1 MEKQI
6 RDFLRS
12 SGMGLDTIQRL
23 MYNMTIDKDTTDHVT
38 MNNFI
43 KNHLYYICIIVPNYI
58 INDHKL
64 GKMYTRTIL
73 IKDDLLKV
81 NDHIQKKY
89 TYLNDFVNDNII
101 TPLLEIAIPKLQE
114 YFRFFTHCVGF
125 FPSDRITLH
134 KRFAHFS
141 LIFTYYYLI
150 SITEDKDTLQI
161 IFKHIQ
167 QKEAENEIDELDDDV
182 EEIELQAA
190 EKHEIQKQLQKFLKT
205 LFDTEEIFNR
215 EKKSLLTSYELNRQ
229 NEDRLKEMEKVKI
242 MSRFDPKNEPEHRT
256 RRAEKDLKK
265 YHLGTYYINQKVIK
279 NYGKKRDKM
288 LDTDDVHEEDF
299 LLMEKQRQ
307 NPIEEQEYLEEL
319 NEIFDQDSDMDIPEQ
334 ETLDEN
340 GDFLDGE
347 EHIAF
352 LRPREDDD
360 NYDITEYE
368 GNA

>member
-1 MEKQI
+1 SDIISQFKHHFDSYINRESNIVPSDNGSDEKIPNPIEEKTKLLDNLENFVILESENMEKQI

-12 SGMGLDTIQRL
+12 SGMELDTIQRL

-89 TYLNDFVNDNII
+89 TYLNHFVNDNII

-167 QKEAENEIDELDDDV
+167 QKEAENE
-182 EEIELQAA
+182 
-190 EKHEIQKQLQKFLKT
+190 
-205 LFDTEEIFNR
+205 
-215 EKKSLLTSYELNRQ
+215 
-229 NEDRLKEMEKVKI
+229 
-242 MSRFDPKNEPEHRT
+242 
-256 RRAEKDLKK
+256 
-265 YHLGTYYINQKVIK
+265 
-279 NYGKKRDKM
+279 
-288 LDTDDVHEEDF
+288 
-299 LLMEKQRQ
+299 
-307 NPIEEQEYLEEL
+307 
-319 NEIFDQDSDMDIPEQ
+319 
-334 ETLDEN
+334 
-340 GDFLDGE
+340 
-347 EHIAF
+347 
-352 LRPREDDD
+352 
-360 NYDITEYE
+360 
-368 GNA
+368 